1 MLKLPNWVIDIDHR
15 PRSKSSTAQT
25 HTAIAIPKNDQRELQ
40 RDHGGP
46 QTALETVF
54 GDQLWCPAFSTA
66 GGQILIGKC

>member
-1 MLKLPNWVIDIDHR
+1 MH
-15 PRSKSSTAQT
+15 
-25 HTAIAIPKNDQRELQ
+25 AIPKNDQRELQ